1 MLGSVRFRTGAA
13 AGLVFVLAVGAS
25 SAAVRTGGS
34 GADRLRGTQ
43 RADTLDGAAGN
54 DLIMGRGGPDQLVGG
69 TGRDRLVG
77 GPGADRIAAE
87 ADVARDSVSCGAG
100 RDLVTAELVDRVARD
115 CETVSRQLS
124 RDVNRSPNA
133 LHQTQVEPDSF
144 SFGNSIV
151 TTFQSGRMSQG
162 AAAMIGF
169 ATSHDGGRKWQ
180 SGFLPGVTADSTPPG
195 PGRASDP
202 VVAYD
207 AVHRVWMIATL
218 SPPADASRLLISRSA
233 DGVRW
238 NVPVAAATSPGT
250 ELAYDKEW
258 IACDNWPSSPFRG
271 SCYLSYTDL
280 ASRPRRLATQVSR
293 DGGLTWS
300 APVSTTQRQPNVVG
314 AFPVVQPNGT
324 LVVAYWNSPA
334 MEAARSTDNG
344 ASFTQ
349 VRISASGYRP
359 IRTRAG
365 RPLLRDPTLPS
376 ADVDSSGRIYV
387 TWHDCLPRPG
397 CPANDVMLATSTD
410 GVAWTTRRVPIVS
423 GGSTAN
429 FVHPAVAVDQ
439 TTSGGRVRLGI
450 AYYVMPTAGCDLAT
464 CRIDV
469 GFVQSGNGGASWS
482 APRRLNPRSMS
493 LRWLPPTTLGRML
506 ADYISTSYVRDAAV
520 AVFAHA
526 SPLAAD
532 GSFREAIFATRLPR

>member
-1 MLGSVRFRTGAA
+1 MLGRVGFRTGAA
-13 AGLVFVLAVGAS
+13 VGLAFLLAAGTS
-25 SAAVRTGGS
+25 SAVVRTGGP
-34 GADRLRGTQ
+34 GPNRLVGTP

-54 DLIMGRGGPDQLVGG
+54 DVILGRGRSDLLIGG
-69 TGRDRLVG
+69 TGRDRIVG
-77 GPGADRIAAE
+77 GPGADKIAAE
-87 ADVARDSVSCGAG
+87 ADLGRDSISCGRG
-100 RDLVTAELVDRVARD
+100 RDLVTAELHDRVARD

-124 RDVNRSPNA
+124 RDTNRSPNA
-133 LHQTQVEPDSF
+133 NHQTQVEPDSF

-151 TTFQSGRMSQG
+151 TTFQSGRISQG

-169 ATSHDGGRKWQ
+169 ATSHDGGRRWR
-180 SGFLPGVTADSTPPG
+180 SGFLPGVTADSVPPG

-218 SPPADASRLLISRSA
+218 SPPADASRLLISRSP

-238 NVPVAAATSPGT
+238 NLPVTAAAAPGT

-258 IACDNWPSSPFRG
+258 ITCDNWPSSPFRG

-300 APVSTTQRQPNVVG
+300 APVSTSQRQPNVVG

-324 LVVAYWNSPA
+324 LVVTYWNSPA

-349 VRISASGYRP
+349 VRISASNYRP
-359 IRTRAG
+359 IRDQRG
-365 RPLLRDPTLPS
+365 GPLLRDPTLPA
-376 ADVDSSGRIYV
+376 ADVDSSGQIYV
-387 TWHDCLPRPG
+387 TWHDCRTRPG
-397 CPANDVMLATSTD
+397 CSANDVVLATSSD
-410 GVAWTTRRVPIVS
+410 GVTWHTRRVPIVTEA
-423 GGSTAN
+423 STAT
-429 FVHPAVAVDQ
+429 FVHPAVAVDPA
-439 TTSGGRVRLGI
+439 TSGNRARVGI
-450 AYYVMPTAGCDLAT
+450 TYYVLPTASCDLAS
-464 CRIDV
+464 CRIDA
-469 GFVQSGNGGASWS
+469 GFIQSGNGGASWG
-482 APRRLNPRSMS
+482 APRRLNTRSMRLS
-493 LRWLPPTTLGRML
+493 WLPPTTLGRML
-506 ADYISTSYVRDAAV
+506 ADYISTSYVRGAAV

-532 GSFREAIFATRLPR
+532 QTFREAIFATRLPR